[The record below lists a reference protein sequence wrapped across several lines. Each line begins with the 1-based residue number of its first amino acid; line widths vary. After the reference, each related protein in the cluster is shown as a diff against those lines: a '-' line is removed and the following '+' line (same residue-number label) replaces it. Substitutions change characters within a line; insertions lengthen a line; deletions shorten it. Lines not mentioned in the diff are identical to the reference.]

1 MRQGTAHFLGSHPR
15 LHPAAALPRQGHVHH
30 VFQIARM
37 SIAALIVAAGRG
49 SRAGGPQP
57 KQWQALAGARV
68 IDHTIAAFRAL
79 PQITEIV
86 LVLNADDMDHAGA
99 FTAGGITVTTGGADR
114 AASVQRGLAAIRGAR
129 KVLIHDAARPCVS
142 AQILSLIHI

>member
-1 MRQGTAHFLGSHPR
+1 MN
-15 LHPAAALPRQGHVHH
+15 
-30 VFQIARM
+30 
-37 SIAALIVAAGRG
+37 IAALIVAAGRG

-86 LVLNADDMDHAGA
+86 LVLNA
-99 FTAGGITVTTGGADR
+99 
-114 AASVQRGLAAIRGAR
+114 
-129 KVLIHDAARPCVS
+129 
-142 AQILSLIHI
+142 